1 MKLWKKSA
9 LIAMIAAATVLSGC
23 GSEKV
28 GVVDFEKIQNES
40 PKIKEI
46 QKEVINKDAEIRARL
61 AKETEG
67 LSEEE
72 AQKKA
77 AAAQQE
83 QMIFVQS
90 KHKQVESIVNSQC
103 EAVAKEKGLSI
114 VMHKS
119 AVPEGAIDVT
129 EDVLKKINN
138 SGTTD
143 IFFEQLEKIMIS
155 SQIYI
160 KEKRWKQN
168 VRYDVIGIKKDKSGN
183 NKIDWIKNAF

>member
-103 EAVAKEKGLSI
+103 ESVAKEKGLSI
-114 VMHKS
+114 VMHKG

-138 SGTTD
+138 SGTETG
-143 IFFEQLEKIMIS
+143 K
-155 SQIYI
+155 
-160 KEKRWKQN
+160 
-168 VRYDVIGIKKDKSGN
+168 
-183 NKIDWIKNAF
+183 